1 MPLNTSD
8 VALNLDT
15 VVDFFV
21 AGTPKPQGSKRGFV
35 HPSTK
40 RVILTEAAGGALK
53 DWRHDVKLTAM
64 SRMSSKT
71 MITPPT
77 AVRMMVEFVLPR
89 PVSLPKTK
97 PTPLAVKKPDTDK
110 LLRAIGDALTGVV
123 YADDSQ
129 VVSLYADK
137 RIAELGEQ
145 PGARIMVGTMALDL

>member
-1 MPLNTSD
+1 MAPSTDLT
-8 VALNLDT
+8 LDT

-40 RVILTEAAGGALK
+40 RVILTEAAGAALK

-64 SRMSSKT
+64 SRMNGKD
-71 MITPPT
+71 MVVPPT
-77 AVRMMVEFVLPR
+77 AVRLMVLFVLPR

-110 LLRAIGDALTGVV
+110 LVRAIGDALTGVV

-137 RIAELGEQ
+137 RVAELGEQ
-145 PGARIMVGTMALDL
+145 PGARITVQTLCLL

>member
-1 MPLNTSD
+1 MTSAD
-8 VALNLDT
+8 LALAT

-35 HPSTK
+35 HPATK
-40 RVILTEAAGGALK
+40 RVILTEAAGAALK

-64 SRMSSKT
+64 SRMSGKQ
-71 MITPPT
+71 MVVAPV
-77 AVRMMVEFVLPR
+77 AVRLAVLFVLPR

-110 LLRAIGDALTGVV
+110 LVRAIGDALTGVV

-137 RIAELGEQ
+137 RVAEIGET
-145 PGARIMVGTMALDL
+145 PGARITVQTVSRV

>member
-1 MPLNTSD
+1 MTLAADLTP
-8 VALNLDT
+8 DT

-35 HPSTK
+35 HPSTR
-40 RVILTEAAGGALK
+40 RVILTEAAGAALK

-64 SRMSSKT
+64 SRMSGKE
-71 MITPPT
+71 MIVAPT
-77 AVRMMVEFVLPR
+77 ALRMVVEFVLPR
-89 PVSLPKTK
+89 PVSMAKNK

-129 VVSLYADK
+129 IISLYADK
-137 RIAELGEQ
+137 RTAELGEQ
-145 PGARIMVGTMALDL
+145 PGARITVQTLTVS

>member
-1 MPLNTSD
+1 MTAAD
-8 VALNLDT
+8 VRLDT

-35 HPSTK
+35 HPATK
-40 RVILTEAAGGALK
+40 RVILTEASGAALK
-53 DWRHDVKLTAM
+53 DWRHDVKLTAI

-71 MITPPT
+71 MIVAPT
-77 AVRMMVEFVLPR
+77 AVRMAVEFVLPR

-97 PTPLAVKKPDTDK
+97 RTPLAVKKPDTDK

-129 VVSLYADK
+129 IVSLYADK

-145 PGARIMVGTMALDL
+145 PGARITVQAILLDQ